1 MANKK
6 RTPVRYTSRD
16 FASIRQDLLEYVKR
30 YYPESYRDF
39 SEASF
44 GSLMVDT
51 VSYVGDI
58 LSFYLDYQVNESF
71 LDSAAEYNNVIRLAR
86 QQGYKNPGTPSTAG
100 LASFFIIVPAN
111 ALGLG
116 PDSEYLPILKRGS
129 ACTSAGGGSFIL
141 NNDVDFSYPE
151 NEVVAARIDS
161 DTGVP
166 TSYAV
171 KATGKILSGK
181 FVQETFAVG
190 NYKRFRKLALS
201 IPRTAEVINVFDSEG
216 NEYYEVDNL
225 SQDVIYRDVI
235 NRAADSAVVPS
246 VLRPYS
252 VPRRFTVETIGSI
265 SFLQFGYG
273 SDSET
278 AEASP
283 VDPSNVVLK
292 FYAKDYISD
301 ENFDPSK
308 LIFSDKF
315 GISPT
320 NTTLTVSYR
329 VNTRDNVNAAA
340 NTVTQITKGLW
351 SFRNVST
358 LIASQVRSVQNSVE
372 VTNPEPLVGDVSEPS
387 SEEIRRRAIDY
398 FATQNR
404 AVTKEDYEAMVY
416 QMPHKFGAI
425 KRCKIRQDSGAFK
438 RNLNLYILSEDTSGF
453 LTQGSSTLKNNLRTW
468 LNKNKMV
475 NDTIDVLDAYVVNL
489 GIEFEVIHDLNYN
502 KYDVLTECVSLLTS
516 KFSDPLFIGEPLYI
530 TDVYNYLNDVLG
542 VVDVTRVKI
551 VSKSGAP
558 YSDVFVDTEQ
568 LLSPDG
574 RYISAP
580 DNVAFEIRYPSAD
593 IVGAVT

>member
-16 FASIRQDLLEYVKR
+16 FSSIKQDLLEYVKR

-51 VSYVGDI
+51 VAYVGDI

-86 QQGYKNPGTPSTAG
+86 QQGYKNPGVPSTAG
-100 LASFFIIVPAN
+100 LIDFFIIVPSN
-111 ALGLG
+111 ALSLG
-116 PDSEYLPILKRGS
+116 PDSNYLPILKRGS
-129 ACTSAGGGSFIL
+129 TCSSAGGGSFIL
-141 NNDVDFSYPE
+141 NDDVDFSHPK
-151 NEVVAARIDS
+151 NEVVVARIDP

-181 FVQETFAVG
+181 FVQETFTVG
-190 NYKRFRKLALS
+190 SYKRFRKLALS
-201 IPRTAEVINVFDSEG
+201 IPRTAEVISVFDSEG

-225 SQDVIYRDVI
+225 SQDVIYKDVI
-235 NRAADSAVVPS
+235 NRAADSALVPS

-252 VPRRFTVETIGSI
+252 VPRRFTVETVGSI

-273 SDSET
+273 SDSDTTET
-278 AEASP
+278 SP
-283 VDPSNVVLK
+283 VDPSSVVLK
-292 FYAKDYISD
+292 FHAKDYISD

-320 NTTLTVSYR
+320 NTTLTVAYR
-329 VNTRDNVNAAA
+329 VNTSDNVNAAA
-340 NTVTQITKGLW
+340 NTVTKITKGLW
-351 SFRNVST
+351 SFRNAAT
-358 LIASQVRSVQNSVE
+358 LISSEVRSVQNSVE
-372 VTNPEPLVGDVSEPS
+372 VMNAEPLVGDVSEPS
-387 SEEIRRRAIDY
+387 SEEIRQRSIDY

-404 AVTKEDYEAMVY
+404 AVTKKDYEVMVY

-453 LTQGSSTLKNNLRTW
+453 LAQASSTLKNNLRTW

-475 NDTIDVLDAYVVNL
+475 NDTIDVLDAYVANL
-489 GIEFEVIHDLNYN
+489 GIEFEIIHDLNYN
-502 KYDVLTECVSLLTS
+502 KYDVLTECISLLTS
-516 KFSDPLFIGEPLYI
+516 KFSDPLFIGEPMYI
-530 TDVYNYLNDVLG
+530 TDVYNYLNDVIG
-542 VVDVTRVKI
+542 VIDVTKVRI
-551 VSKSGAP
+551 VAKNGAP
-558 YSDVFVDTEQ
+558 YSDVFIDVEQ

-580 DNVAFEIRYPSAD
+580 DNVAFEIRFPSLD